1 MVKRTGLLPF
11 LGTLALLM
19 NPVKAHAQLDFRN
32 LDEGRPLRTEDAY
45 PVERYAFELV
55 AGYSYES
62 EPGDLR
68 AHTLLPEL
76 AYGIVSNGMIGF
88 AAPLAAQLTPN
99 GTDYGLAGVELFALF
114 NFNTEA
120 PLLPALSVRVDAAF
134 PVGALAGDETAL
146 AFTGIATRSW
156 GRTRTHVNAGATFA
170 GGGGARWHVS
180 GAVDRTLIRKSMLVG
195 AELRVQEAGEGLPVE
210 LTGALGARMQLTPTA
225 VIDLGIARRLR
236 ADVGPDLALTFGYS
250 RAFAIAGLIPAIR

>member
-1 MVKRTGLLPF
+1 
-11 LGTLALLM
+11 
-19 NPVKAHAQLDFRN
+19 
-32 LDEGRPLRTEDAY
+32 
-45 PVERYAFELV
+45 
-55 AGYSYES
+55 
-62 EPGDLR
+62 
-68 AHTLLPEL
+68 
-76 AYGIVSNGMIGF
+76 MIGF

-120 PLLPALSVRVDAAF
+120 PLLPAISVRVDAAF

-156 GRTRTHVNAGATFA
+156 GRTRTHVNAGARFA

-250 RAFAIAGLIPAIR
+250 HAFAIAGLIPAIR